1 MFRALTVLFMKLISS
16 ADRLKVSAANKQTGT
31 QQKHPQ
37 RELKPGNKEI
47 MALHGEPEENLECQL
62 TVGKM
67 DYLNSPPITKQHIGR
82 SID

>member
-16 ADRLKVSAANKQTGT
+16 ADRLKVRAANKQKGHSKNIRSASSTL
-31 QQKHPQ
+31 
-37 RELKPGNKEI
+37 ENKEI